1 MTSPDKSDTCQIV
14 NRKRERIMPVKHY
27 KNLDLIQEIRF
38 RAKAPS
44 SRKGA
49 KKILRL
55 GGLALRLCVKC
66 LSPFNDHRDAL
77 STTNT
82 GCREAVASAAPVQL
96 VKNS

>member
-1 MTSPDKSDTCQIV
+1 MASPDKSDTVPIV
-14 NRKRERIMPVKHY
+14 NRKRERTMLVSHY

-55 GGLALRLCVKC
+55 CGLALRLCVKF

-77 STTNT
+77 STTNA
-82 GCREAVASAAPVQL
+82 CRREAVAPTAAMQF